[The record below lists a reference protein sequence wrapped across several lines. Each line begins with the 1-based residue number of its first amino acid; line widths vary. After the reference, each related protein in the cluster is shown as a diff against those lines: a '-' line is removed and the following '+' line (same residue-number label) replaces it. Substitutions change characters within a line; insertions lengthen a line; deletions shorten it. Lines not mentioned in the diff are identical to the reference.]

1 MESKRTIIGHAPVFQ
16 FHRTAVLPHKT
27 KWRTEVVV
35 SILSDTL
42 LYSRVVFVSKGYLAA
57 IC

>member
-1 MESKRTIIGHAPVFQ
+1 MESKRTIIGHAPVFE
-16 FHRTAVLPHKT
+16 FHHTAVLPHKP

-57 IC
+57 VC